1 MSGIYSDIAER
12 CGGNIYIGVVGPV
25 RTGKSTFIKKFMESL
40 VLPNIAD
47 PNTRLR
53 ATDEMPQ
60 SAQGRTVMTTEP
72 KFVPDEPVRIT
83 LDNNVSM
90 NVKMI
95 DCVGYIVPDVMGLVE
110 EGQPRMVHTPW
121 SDSPMPFEEAA
132 ELGTRKVIKEHS
144 TLGMVVTTDGSI
156 TDIGRDSYV
165 DAEKRVIAEMKAQ
178 KLPFVIILN
187 SAHPQDP
194 ESVALAQELE
204 NNYLAPV
211 ALVNCSELDGDDIRA
226 ILSLTLSEFP
236 IKEISIEMPSWTR
249 ALDCD
254 HDIRRSVREYV
265 YSKANKAQKISDL
278 THLFDDADT
287 CVNVSSMSICEVEL
301 GCGTARVSVELD
313 DGLYYKTI
321 SEMTNLDISS
331 EEEMIRTLALLA
343 ETKKKYDRIAE
354 ALECAETHGY
364 GIVMPEV
371 ADLKLEEPEIVKQ
384 PGGYGVKLRA
394 SAPSIHMIKAGIETE
409 ISPVVGTEQ
418 QSEDLVKY
426 LLAEFEENPS
436 KIWQSNMFG
445 RTLYELVND
454 GLHSKLENMPDDA
467 RDKLSETLGR
477 IINEGSG
484 GLICIIL

>member
-1 MSGIYSDIAER
+1 MSGIYSDIAQR

-40 VLPNIAD
+40 VLPNISD
-47 PNTRLR
+47 ENTKQR
-53 ATDEMPQ
+53 ALDEMPQ
-60 SAQGRTVMTTEP
+60 SAQGKTVMTTEP
-72 KFVPDEPVRIT
+72 KFVPDEPVRISF
-83 LDNNVSM
+83 DNNVSM
-90 NVKMI
+90 NVKMV

-110 EGQPRMVHTPW
+110 EGAPRMVHTPW

-144 TLGMVVTTDGSI
+144 TIGMVVTTDGSI
-156 TDIGRDSYV
+156 TDIGRESYV
-165 DAEKRVIAEMKAQ
+165 DAERRVIGEVKAQ

-187 SAHPQDP
+187 SAHPDSP
-194 ESVALAQELE
+194 ETIALAQELE
-204 NNYLAPV
+204 SAYLAPV
-211 ALVNCSELDGDDIRA
+211 ALVNCLELDADDIRA

-236 IKEISIEMPSWTR
+236 IKEIRVEMPSWTR
-249 ALDCD
+249 ALDSE
-254 HDIRRSVREYV
+254 HAIRRSIREYISAK
-265 YSKANKAQKISDL
+265 SKSARKINDLSDM
-278 THLFDDADT
+278 FADADK
-287 CVNVSSMSICEVEL
+287 CEYVKSMSISEISL
-301 GCGTARVSVELD
+301 GVGEAHVCVTLD
-313 DGLYYKTI
+313 DGLYYKTV
-321 SEMTNLDISS
+321 SEMTGLDISS
-331 EEEMIRTLALLA
+331 EEEMIRTLATLA
-343 ETKKKYDRIAE
+343 QTKKKYDRIAE
-354 ALECAETHGY
+354 ALEAAETRGY

-371 ADLKLEEPEIVKQ
+371 SDLKLEEPEIVKQ

-436 KIWQSNMFG
+436 KIWESNMFG

>member
-1 MSGIYSDIAER
+1 MTGIYRDIAER

-25 RTGKSTFIKKFMESL
+25 RTGKSTFIKKFMEAL

-47 PNTRLR
+47 ENTRKR
-53 ATDEMPQ
+53 ALDEMPQ

-83 LDNNVSM
+83 LSGNVTM

-110 EGQPRMVHTPW
+110 EGEPRMVHTPW
-121 SDSPMPFEEAA
+121 SEDPMPFKEAA
-132 ELGTRKVIKEHS
+132 ELGTRKVICEHS
-144 TLGMVVTTDGSI
+144 TIGMMVTTDGSI
-156 TDIGRDSYV
+156 TDIGRESYV
-165 DAEKRVIAEMKAQ
+165 DAEKRVINELKAQ
-178 KLPFVIILN
+178 KLPFVIVLN
-187 SAHPQDP
+187 SAHPNDP
-194 ESVALAQELE
+194 DTVALAEELE
-204 NNYLAPV
+204 KTYLAPV
-211 ALVNCSELDGDDIRA
+211 ALVNCSELDGEDIRA

-236 IKEISIEMPSWTR
+236 IKEIRVEMPAWTR
-249 ALDCD
+249 ALDSD

-265 YSKANKAQKISDL
+265 YSKAKAARKISEL
-278 THLFDDADT
+278 SHMFDDAGE
-287 CVNVSSMSICEVEL
+287 CPYVSEMVVASVDL
-301 GCGTARVSVELD
+301 GCGEAVIRTELD
-313 DGLYYKTI
+313 DGLYYKTV
-321 SEMTNLDISS
+321 SEMTGLDISS
-331 EEEMIRTLALLA
+331 EEEMIRTLSELA
-343 ETKKKYDRIAE
+343 AIKKKYDRVAD
-354 ALECAETHGY
+354 ALESAEEKGY
-364 GIVMPEV
+364 GIVMPDI

-426 LLAEFEENPS
+426 LLSEFEENPG
-436 KIWQSNMFG
+436 KIWESNMFG

-454 GLHSKLENMPDDA
+454 GLHTKLENMPDDA
-467 RDKLSETLGR
+467 REKLSETLGR

>member
-1 MSGIYSDIAER
+1 MSGIYSDIAQR

-40 VLPNIAD
+40 VLPNISD
-47 PNTRLR
+47 ENTRQR
-53 ATDEMPQ
+53 ALDEMPQ
-60 SAQGRTVMTTEP
+60 SAQGKTVMTTEP
-72 KFVPDEPVRIT
+72 KFVPDEPVHISF
-83 LDNNVSM
+83 DNNVSM
-90 NVKMI
+90 NVKMV

-110 EGQPRMVHTPW
+110 EGSPRMVHTPW

-132 ELGTRKVIKEHS
+132 ELGTRKVIREHS
-144 TLGMVVTTDGSI
+144 TIGMVVTTDGSI
-156 TDIGRDSYV
+156 TDIGRESYA
-165 DAEKRVIAEMKAQ
+165 DAERRVINEVKLQ

-187 SAHPQDP
+187 SAHPDNP
-194 ESVALAQELE
+194 ETIALAQELE
-204 NNYLAPV
+204 STYLAPV
-211 ALVNCSELDGDDIRA
+211 ALVNCLELDADDIRA

-236 IKEISIEMPSWTR
+236 IKEIRVEMPSWTR
-249 ALDCD
+249 ALDSE
-254 HDIRRSVREYV
+254 HAIRRSIREYISAK
-265 YSKANKAQKISDL
+265 SKTARKINDLSDM
-278 THLFDDADT
+278 FADADSCEYVKSMDISEINLGVGEAHV
-287 CVNVSSMSICEVEL
+287 CVTLE
-301 GCGTARVSVELD
+301 
-313 DGLYYKTI
+313 DGLYYKTV
-321 SEMTNLDISS
+321 SEMTGLDISS
-331 EEEMIRTLALLA
+331 EEEMIKTLTSLA
-343 ETKKKYDRIAE
+343 QTKKKYDRISE
-354 ALECAETHGY
+354 ALEAAETRGY

-371 ADLKLEEPEIVKQ
+371 SDLKLEEPEIVKQ

-436 KIWQSNMFG
+436 KIWESNMFG

>member
-1 MSGIYSDIAER
+1 MSGIYSDIAQR

-40 VLPNIAD
+40 VLPNISD
-47 PNTRLR
+47 ENTKQR
-53 ATDEMPQ
+53 ALDEMPQ
-60 SAQGRTVMTTEP
+60 SAQGKTVMTTEP
-72 KFVPDEPVRIT
+72 KFVPDEPVRISF
-83 LDNNVSM
+83 DNNVSM
-90 NVKMI
+90 NVKMV

-110 EGQPRMVHTPW
+110 EGAPRMVHTPW
-121 SDSPMPFEEAA
+121 SDLPMPFEEAA

-144 TLGMVVTTDGSI
+144 TIGMVVTTDGSI
-156 TDIGRDSYV
+156 TDIARESYV
-165 DAEKRVIAEMKAQ
+165 DAERRVIGEVKAQ

-187 SAHPQDP
+187 SAHPDSP
-194 ESVALAQELE
+194 ETIALAQELE
-204 NNYLAPV
+204 STYLAPV
-211 ALVNCSELDGDDIRA
+211 ALVNCLELDADDIRA

-236 IKEISIEMPSWTR
+236 IKEIRVEMPSWTR
-249 ALDCD
+249 ALDSE
-254 HDIRRSVREYV
+254 HAIRRSIREYISAK
-265 YSKANKAQKISDL
+265 SKSARKINDLSDM
-278 THLFDDADT
+278 FADADK
-287 CVNVSSMSICEVEL
+287 CEYVKSMSISEISL
-301 GCGTARVSVELD
+301 GVGEAHVCVTLD
-313 DGLYYKTI
+313 DGLYYKTV
-321 SEMTNLDISS
+321 SEMTGLDISS
-331 EEEMIRTLALLA
+331 EEEMIRTLATLA
-343 ETKKKYDRIAE
+343 QTKKKYDRIAE
-354 ALECAETHGY
+354 ALEAAETRGY

-371 ADLKLEEPEIVKQ
+371 SDLKLEEPEIVKQ

-436 KIWQSNMFG
+436 KIWESNMFG